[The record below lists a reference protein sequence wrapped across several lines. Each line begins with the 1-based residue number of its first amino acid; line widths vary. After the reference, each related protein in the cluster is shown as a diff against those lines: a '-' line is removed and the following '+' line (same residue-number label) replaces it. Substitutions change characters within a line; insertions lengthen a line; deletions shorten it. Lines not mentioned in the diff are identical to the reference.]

1 MSKESRSGSESD
13 SEPPPIL
20 LVARKAPPPPP
31 ASPPMTDAELSAALL
46 GALHVPPGER
56 RQDLRELGRGG
67 VGAVSVIHD
76 RVLHRDTAVKKLF
89 QEHRG
94 TPFHLR
100 GFIREAQITAQL
112 DHPNIVPVHDAGID
126 ADGTV
131 FFTMKLID
139 GRSMKEVLESGERA
153 QLSPEATADHLTSL
167 FEAVSKVCDALAFA
181 HSRGVLHCDIKPE
194 NIMIGDYGE
203 VYLTDWGGAQIKAME
218 QDELEIPE
226 IGRTRITESLV
237 RLPADN
243 AGQYAFGTF
252 GYMAP
257 EQTQGRVDALDER
270 TDVFQVGALLYR
282 IVSGKK
288 PYEGEITPALF
299 KRIREG
305 DFPPMG
311 DSGDSR
317 SDAYA
322 GDLPRIVHRAM
333 AAAPADRYPSIA
345 SLKADLIQFLR
356 GGRIFQTRRFPAG
369 SNVVTE
375 GETGDT
381 AFIVVSG
388 EAEVCRMSDGQPV
401 VLATLR
407 AGDSFGE
414 LALITALPRAA
425 SVVAKSDLAVVVVT
439 RDLFEQELSGMK
451 SWMGSIVHSLAARLR
466 EHLVPKVEEGAAAP
480 ASSAGWEVW

>member
-1 MSKESRSGSESD
+1 MSKESRSVSESD
-13 SEPPPIL
+13 SEPPPIP
-20 LVARKAPPPPP
+20 LVARKAS
-31 ASPPMTDAELSAALL
+31 ASAPTARPSTDAELSAALL
-46 GALHVPPGER
+46 GALDVQVGER
-56 RQDLRELGRGG
+56 QQLVRELGRGG

-76 RVLHRDTAVKKLF
+76 SLLHRDTAIKKLF
-89 QEHRG
+89 DQHRN

-112 DHPNIVPVHDAGID
+112 DHPNIVPVHDAGVD
-126 ADGTV
+126 ADGAV

-139 GRSMKEVLESGERA
+139 GRSMKEILESGERA
-153 QLSPEATADHLTSL
+153 QPTPEADADRLTSL

-181 HSRGVLHCDIKPE
+181 HSRGVLHCDIKPD
-194 NIMIGDYGE
+194 NIMVGDYGE

-218 QDELEIPE
+218 LDELEIPE
-226 IGRTRITESLV
+226 IGRQRITESLV
-237 RLPADN
+237 ALPADN

-257 EQTQGRVDALDER
+257 EQTLGRVDALDER
-270 TDVFQVGALLYR
+270 TDVFLVGALLYR
-282 IVSGKK
+282 IVTGHK
-288 PYEGEITPALF
+288 PYEGDITPALF

-305 DFPPMG
+305 DFPPVD
-311 DSGDSR
+311 DSGDPR
-317 SDAYA
+317 SHLHA
-322 GDLPRIVHRAM
+322 GDLPRIVRRAM
-333 AAAPADRYPSIA
+333 AAAPKDRYPSIA
-345 SLKADLIQFLR
+345 SLKADLMQFLR

-388 EAEVCRMSDGQPV
+388 EAEVCRMAEGRPV

-425 SVVAKSDLAVVVVT
+425 SVVAKSDLVVVVVT

-451 SWMGSIVHSLAARLR
+451 SWMGSIVHSLAGRLR
-466 EHLVPKVEEGAAAP
+466 EHLVPKAEEGAAVP
-480 ASSAGWEVW
+480 ASQQGWEVW